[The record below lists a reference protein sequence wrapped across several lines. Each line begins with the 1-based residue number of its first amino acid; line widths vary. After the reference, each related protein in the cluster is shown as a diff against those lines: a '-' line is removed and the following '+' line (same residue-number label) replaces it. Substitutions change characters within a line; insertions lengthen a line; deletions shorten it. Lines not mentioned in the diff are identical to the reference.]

1 MQLENGI
8 IIPAPGFGT
17 CKLGNRTE
25 TMDKIILA
33 AQCGYRHFDTA
44 SAYGNEVDVGKA
56 LRIICGGI
64 CKREEMFI
72 AGKLSNDD
80 LFHVEDGYY
89 ATFNAF
95 NRTLERLQLDYIDL
109 YLIHWPVPRD
119 AEPYWRELNIST
131 WDAMEELYHS
141 GRIRAIGV
149 SNFDK
154 RHIDNIMLHSNIK
167 PMVNQIE
174 IQPAY
179 QQRPLIDYCKKN
191 GICVEAWGPLK
202 QGEVFQIEEL
212 KEMSSRYGKTVSQLC
227 LRFCIQLNTL
237 PIVKC
242 SNRERMIENMDVFN
256 WGITKEDMDIVYA
269 LDREDGRFKNYAY
282 TRRDQC

>member
-1 MQLENGI
+1 MSSFVIPQLKTSIFSI
-8 IIPAPGFGT
+8 IRSLF
-17 CKLGNRTE
+17 E
-25 TMDKIILA
+25 
-33 AQCGYRHFDTA
+33 HFTIG
-44 SAYGNEVDVGKA
+44 SV
-56 LRIICGGI
+56 
-64 CKREEMFI
+64 
-72 AGKLSNDD
+72 
-80 LFHVEDGYY
+80 
-89 ATFNAF
+89 FNCIH
-95 NRTLERLQLDYIDL
+95 RTLERLQLDYIDL

-242 SNRERMIENMDVFN
+242 REPVDASTPGTLLQSGCPPSR
-256 WGITKEDMDIVYA
+256 
-269 LDREDGRFKNYAY
+269 LP
-282 TRRDQC
+282 